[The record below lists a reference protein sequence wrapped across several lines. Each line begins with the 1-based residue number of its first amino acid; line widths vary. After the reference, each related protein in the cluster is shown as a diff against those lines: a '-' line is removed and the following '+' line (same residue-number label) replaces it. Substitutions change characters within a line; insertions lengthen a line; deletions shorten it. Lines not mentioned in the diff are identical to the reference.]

1 LTSKHGAA
9 DRQYTTTVATDSR
22 TTTTLPLPLAGS
34 LLRATSYNNRCQ
46 QLLLLLLLLNLDHLS
61 LHPNNFKDN

>member
-22 TTTTLPLPLAGS
+22 TTPLAGS